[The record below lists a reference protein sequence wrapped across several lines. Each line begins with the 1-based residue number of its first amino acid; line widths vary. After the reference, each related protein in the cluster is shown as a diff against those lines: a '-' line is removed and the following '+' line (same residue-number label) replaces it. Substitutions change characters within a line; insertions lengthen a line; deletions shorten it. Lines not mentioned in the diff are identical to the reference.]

1 MKTLRFAAVALLA
14 FASAFCTAGAPAFAQ
29 AAPKTPP
36 APTQNA
42 PKPPSPPTLTP
53 AEIAKLLPEPKAP
66 NEPSMWY
73 GPFDLRTASIA

>member
-1 MKTLRFAAVALLA
+1 MKTLRFAVVAILA

-29 AAPKTPP
+29 DAPEALPTPI
-36 APTQNA
+36 QNA
-42 PKPPSPPTLTP
+42 PEPPLPPALTP